1 MGRKEEIIMDEGNF
15 FSRKRK
21 EIGIISVVAIIISS
35 FILFF
40 YQQNIT
46 EQNINDSIFNQYKN
60 RQIESTQIISERI
73 ESDLKLIMS
82 IIQGIAD
89 SVPLQQGELYGDRI
103 QKLMKDKFSQV
114 NNITQVDGLFIANE
128 DNIITYNLVSEGKR
142 SFVNIDISF
151 RDYIQET
158 RNTLKPAFS
167 DGFKGID
174 GTFSIAL
181 TVPIVNSDSG
191 KYIGIIGIQIPTEPF
206 FAHSGNINNV
216 NSQFLV
222 AYDSK
227 KNYIVTPRTQFI
239 GKNFFDTDVQKFF
252 HVTDIQ
258 NSYYRKI
265 FSGELL
271 GGSAVYDFGSGERL
285 NTGYPIFLQEKP
297 KYFIF
302 IITPTTQIYSQ
313 INDILHTE
321 RIKSFSLIFGLSFAV
336 LILILF
342 LLKWNNTLNMEVR
355 KRTKELQESN
365 RQLSLSNQEIAQA
378 NEELKVH
385 DKMQKEFI
393 NIASHEIKT
402 PLQAILSA
410 SQLLPM
416 YPERQK
422 KFTSA
427 IQRNAIRLQRLSNDI
442 LDVAKI
448 ESRSLRL
455 KKELLDLNELISNI
469 IEDYKTII
477 AKDNQNVKLYFNPSQ
492 YALFVEADKER
503 IGGVISNLLNNAI
516 KFTKQGEIFVSTE
529 KKDNNNSNN
538 PYALVTVKD
547 TGEGIDPEILPKIFS
562 KFITKSFEGL
572 GLGMYIAKN
581 IVEAHDGKIWT
592 DNNNNNNNNNNK
604 NGNRGAI
611 FYFTLPV
618 NKVIGISNN
627 NIDDK

>member
-1 MGRKEEIIMDEGNF
+1 MDKGDF

-35 FILFF
+35 FSLFF

-46 EQNINDSIFNQYKN
+46 EQNIKDSIFNQYKN

-73 ESDLKLIMS
+73 ESDLNLIMS
-82 IIQGIAD
+82 ILQGISD
-89 SVPLQQGELYGDRI
+89 SVPLQEGVLYGDRI
-103 QKLMKDKFSQV
+103 QKLMKEKFDQI
-114 NNITQVDGLFIANE
+114 NNITKVDGLFIADEN
-128 DNIITYNLVSEGKR
+128 NIITYNIVSEGKR

-151 RDYIQET
+151 TDYIQET
-158 RNTLKPAFS
+158 RNTLKPVFS
-167 DGFKGID
+167 DGFNGID
-174 GTFSIAL
+174 NIFSIAL

-191 KYIGIIGIQIPTEPF
+191 KYIGTIGIQIPTAPF

-227 KNYIVTPRTQFI
+227 KNYLVTPRTQFI
-239 GKNFFDTDVQKFF
+239 GKNFFDNDVQNFF
-252 HVTDIQ
+252 NVTDIQ
-258 NSYYRKI
+258 NNYYRKV
-265 FSGELL
+265 FSGKLL

-285 NTGYPIFLQEKP
+285 NTGYPILLQEKP

-302 IITPTTQIYSQ
+302 IITPTTQIYSH

-321 RIKSFSLIFGLSFAV
+321 RIKVLSLIFGLSFAV

-342 LLKWNNTLNMEVR
+342 LIKWNYTLNTEVR
-355 KRTKELQESN
+355 KRTKQLRESN

-393 NIASHEIKT
+393 NVASHEIKT
-402 PLQAILSA
+402 PLQAIISA
-410 SQLLPM
+410 SQLLHM

-422 KFTSA
+422 KFASA

-448 ESRSLRL
+448 ESRSLKL

-477 AKDNQNVKLYFNPSQ
+477 VKDNQNIKLYFKPSQ
-492 YALFVEADKER
+492 DPLFVEADKER
-503 IGGVISNLLNNAI
+503 IAGVISNLLNNAF
-516 KFTKQGEIFVSTE
+516 KFTKEGEIFVSTE
-529 KKDNNNSNN
+529 KEDNSNN

-547 TGEGIDPEILPKIFS
+547 TGQGIDPEILPNIFS
-562 KFITKSFEGL
+562 KFITNSFEGL
-572 GLGMYIAKN
+572 GLGMYISKN
-581 IVEAHDGKIWT
+581 IVEAHEGKIWAE
-592 DNNNNNNNNNNK
+592 NNNNNNNNK

-611 FYFTLPV
+611 FYFTLPLSK
-618 NKVIGISNN
+618 KVVGTSNN
-627 NIDDK
+627 NIDK

>member
-1 MGRKEEIIMDEGNF
+1 MVRKEGIIMDEGDF

-21 EIGIISVVAIIISS
+21 EIGVISVVAIIISS
-35 FILFF
+35 FSLFF

-46 EQNINDSIFNQYKN
+46 EQNIKDSIFNQYKN

-82 IIQGIAD
+82 LLQGIAD

-103 QKLMKDKFSQV
+103 QKLMNEKFDQI
-114 NNITQVDGLFIANE
+114 NDITKVDGLFIADE
-128 DNIITYNLVSEGKR
+128 DNIITYNIVSEGKR

-158 RNTLKPAFS
+158 RNTLKPVFS

-174 GTFSIAL
+174 NIFSIAL

-191 KYIGIIGIQIPTEPF
+191 KYIGTIGIQIPTEPF

-227 KNYIVTPRTQFI
+227 QNYLATPRTQFI

-252 HVTDIQ
+252 NVTDIQ
-258 NSYYRKI
+258 NNYYRKI

-285 NTGYPIFLQEKP
+285 NTGYPILLQEKP
-297 KYFIF
+297 TYFIF
-302 IITPTTQIYSQ
+302 VITPTTQIYSH

-321 RIKSFSLIFGLSFAV
+321 RVKGFSLIFGLSFAV

-342 LLKWNNTLNMEVR
+342 LIKWNNTLNIEVR

-365 RQLSLSNQEIAQA
+365 RQLSLSNQEIVQA

-410 SQLLPM
+410 SQLLQM
-416 YPERQK
+416 YPERQQ
-422 KFTSA
+422 KFASA

-448 ESRSLRL
+448 ESRSLKL
-455 KKELLDLNELISNI
+455 KKELLDLNEVISNI

-477 AKDNQNVKLYFNPSQ
+477 VKDNQNVKLFFKPSH

-503 IGGVISNLLNNAI
+503 IAGVISNLLSNAI
-516 KFTKQGEIFVSTE
+516 KFTKKGEIFVFTE
-529 KKDNNNSNN
+529 KEDNSNS

-547 TGEGIDPEILPKIFS
+547 TGKGIDPEILPKVFS

-581 IVEAHDGKIWT
+581 IVEAHKGKIWT
-592 DNNNNNNNNNNK
+592 ENNKNK

-611 FYFTLPV
+611 FYFTLPLS
-618 NKVIGISNN
+618 KVVETSNN
-627 NIDDK
+627 NIDK

>member
-1 MGRKEEIIMDEGNF
+1 
-15 FSRKRK
+15 
-21 EIGIISVVAIIISS
+21 
-35 FILFF
+35 
-40 YQQNIT
+40 
-46 EQNINDSIFNQYKN
+46 
-60 RQIESTQIISERI
+60 
-73 ESDLKLIMS
+73 MS
-82 IIQGIAD
+82 ILQGIAE

-128 DNIITYNLVSEGKR
+128 DNIITYNIVSEGKR

-158 RNTLKPAFS
+158 RNTLKPVFS

-174 GTFSIAL
+174 NIFSIAL

-469 IEDYKTII
+469 IEDYKSII
-477 AKDNQNVKLYFNPSQ
+477 AKDNQNVKLYFKPSQ

-592 DNNNNNNNNNNK
+592 DNNNNNNNNNNNK

>member
-1 MGRKEEIIMDEGNF
+1 MGRKEGIIMDEGNF

-82 IIQGIAD
+82 IIQGIVD

-592 DNNNNNNNNNNK
+592 DNNNNNNNNK

>member
-1 MGRKEEIIMDEGNF
+1 MEKGD

-21 EIGIISVVAIIISS
+21 EIGIISVAAIIISS

-46 EQNINDSIFNQYKN
+46 EQNVKDSIFNQYKN

-82 IIQGIAD
+82 LLQGIAD

-103 QKLMKDKFSQV
+103 QKLMKEKFDQI
-114 NNITQVDGLFIANE
+114 NDITKVDGLFIVDEN
-128 DNIITYNLVSEGKR
+128 NIITTHIVSEGKR

-158 RNTLKPAFS
+158 RNTLKPVFS

-174 GTFSIAL
+174 NMFSIAL
-181 TVPIVNSDSG
+181 TVPIVNSDSE

-222 AYDSK
+222 AYDTK
-227 KNYIVTPRTQFI
+227 KNYIATPRTQFI

-252 HVTDIQ
+252 NVTDIQ
-258 NSYYRKI
+258 NNYYRKI

-271 GGSAVYDFGSGERL
+271 GGSAVYNFGSGERL

-302 IITPTTQIYSQ
+302 VITPTTQIYSQ
-313 INDILHTE
+313 IDNILHTE
-321 RIKSFSLIFGLSFAV
+321 RVKGFSLIFGLSFAV

-342 LLKWNNTLNMEVR
+342 LIKWNNTLNIEVR
-355 KRTKELQESN
+355 KRTKELQDSN
-365 RQLSLSNQEIAQA
+365 RQLSLTNQEIAQA

-402 PLQAILSA
+402 PLQAIISA
-410 SQLLPM
+410 SQLLQM

-422 KFTSA
+422 KFASA
-427 IQRNAIRLQRLSNDI
+427 IQRNALRLQRLSNDI

-448 ESRSLRL
+448 ESRSLKL
-455 KKELLDLNELISNI
+455 KKELIDLNELISNI

-477 AKDNQNVKLYFNPSQ
+477 AKDNQNIKLYFKPSN
-492 YALFVEADKER
+492 YTALFVKADKER
-503 IGGVISNLLNNAI
+503 IAGVISNLLSNAI
-516 KFTKQGEIFVSTE
+516 KFTKEGEIFVSTE
-529 KKDNNNSNN
+529 KVDNKSSS

-547 TGEGIDPEILPKIFS
+547 TGVGIDPEILPKIFS

-581 IVEAHDGKIWT
+581 IVEAHEGKIWT
-592 DNNNNNNNNNNK
+592 ENNNNKNK

-611 FYFTLPV
+611 FYFTLPLS
-618 NKVIGISNN
+618 KVVETSNN
-627 NIDDK
+627 NIDK

>member
-1 MGRKEEIIMDEGNF
+1 MERKEGIIIDEDDF

-35 FILFF
+35 FGLFF

-46 EQNINDSIFNQYKN
+46 EQNINDSIFNQYKD
-60 RQIESTQIISERI
+60 RQIETTQIISESI
-73 ESDLKLIMS
+73 GSDLKLIMS
-82 IIQGIAD
+82 ILQGIAD

-103 QKLMKDKFSQV
+103 HQLMKEKFDQI
-114 NNITQVDGLFIANE
+114 NDITKVDGLFIADE
-128 DNIITYNLVSEGKR
+128 DNIITHNIVSEGKR

-151 RDYIQET
+151 RDYVQET
-158 RNTLKPAFS
+158 RNTLKPTFS

-174 GTFSIAL
+174 NIFSIAL

-191 KYIGIIGIQIPTEPF
+191 KYIGTIGIQIPTEPF

-216 NSQFLV
+216 DSQFLV

-227 KNYIVTPRTQFI
+227 KNYLATPRTQFI
-239 GKNFFDTDVQKFF
+239 GKNFFDNDVQKFF
-252 HVTDIQ
+252 NVTDIQ
-258 NSYYRKI
+258 NNYYREV
-265 FSGELL
+265 FSGKLL
-271 GGSAVYDFGSGERL
+271 GGSSVYDFGSGERL
-285 NTGYPIFLQEKP
+285 NTGHPILLQEIP

-302 IITPTTQIYSQ
+302 VITPTTQIYSH

-321 RIKSFSLIFGLSFAV
+321 RVKGFSLIFGLSFAV
-336 LILILF
+336 LILIIF
-342 LLKWNNTLNMEVR
+342 LIKWNNTLNIEVR
-355 KRTKELQESN
+355 KRTKELRESN
-365 RQLSLSNQEIAQA
+365 RKLSLSNQEIAQA

-410 SQLLPM
+410 SQLLQM

-422 KFTSA
+422 KFASA

-448 ESRSLRL
+448 ESRSLKL
-455 KKELLDLNELISNI
+455 NKELFDLNQVISNI
-469 IEDYKTII
+469 VEDYKTII
-477 AKDNQNVKLYFNPSQ
+477 IKDNHSVKLYFKPFH

-503 IGGVISNLLNNAI
+503 IAGVISNLLSNAI
-516 KFTKQGEIFVSTE
+516 KFTKKGEIFVSTE
-529 KKDNNNSNN
+529 KENNNTN

-581 IVEAHDGKIWT
+581 IVEAHGGKIWT
-592 DNNNNNNNNNNK
+592 ENNNNK

-611 FYFTLPV
+611 FYFSLPLSKIV
-618 NKVIGISNN
+618 GTSNN
-627 NIDDK
+627 NIDK

>member
-1 MGRKEEIIMDEGNF
+1 MVRKEGIIMDEGDF

-35 FILFF
+35 FSLFF

-46 EQNINDSIFNQYKN
+46 EQNIKDSIFNQYKN

-82 IIQGIAD
+82 LLQGIAD

-103 QKLMKDKFSQV
+103 QKLMNEKFDQI
-114 NNITQVDGLFIANE
+114 NDITKVDGLFIADE
-128 DNIITYNLVSEGKR
+128 DNIITYNIVSEGKR

-158 RNTLKPAFS
+158 RDTLKPVFS

-174 GTFSIAL
+174 NIFSIAL

-191 KYIGIIGIQIPTEPF
+191 KYIGTIGIQIPTEPF

-227 KNYIVTPRTQFI
+227 QNYLATPRTQFI

-252 HVTDIQ
+252 NVTNIQ
-258 NSYYRKI
+258 NNYYRKI

-285 NTGYPIFLQEKP
+285 NTGYPILLQEKP
-297 KYFIF
+297 TYFIF
-302 IITPTTQIYSQ
+302 VITPTTQIYSH

-321 RIKSFSLIFGLSFAV
+321 RVKGFSLIFGLSFAV

-342 LLKWNNTLNMEVR
+342 LIKWNNTLNIEVK

-365 RQLSLSNQEIAQA
+365 RQLSLSNQEIAHA

-410 SQLLPM
+410 SQLLQM

-422 KFTSA
+422 KFASA

-448 ESRSLRL
+448 ESRSLKL

-477 AKDNQNVKLYFNPSQ
+477 VKDNQNVKLFFKSSH

-503 IGGVISNLLNNAI
+503 IAGVISNLLSNAI
-516 KFTKQGEIFVSTE
+516 KFTKKGEIFVSTE
-529 KKDNNNSNN
+529 KEDNSNS

-547 TGEGIDPEILPKIFS
+547 TGKGIDPEILPKVFS

-581 IVEAHDGKIWT
+581 IVEAHKGKIWT
-592 DNNNNNNNNNNK
+592 ENNNSNNNK

-611 FYFTLPV
+611 FYFTLPLS
-618 NKVIGISNN
+618 KVVETSNN
-627 NIDDK
+627 NIDK

>member
-1 MGRKEEIIMDEGNF
+1 
-15 FSRKRK
+15 
-21 EIGIISVVAIIISS
+21 
-35 FILFF
+35 
-40 YQQNIT
+40 
-46 EQNINDSIFNQYKN
+46 
-60 RQIESTQIISERI
+60 
-73 ESDLKLIMS
+73 MS

-128 DNIITYNLVSEGKR
+128 DNIITYNIVSEGKR

>member
-1 MGRKEEIIMDEGNF
+1 MERKEEIIMDEGNF

-82 IIQGIAD
+82 IIQGIVD

-477 AKDNQNVKLYFNPSQ
+477 AKDNQNVKLYFKPSQ

-529 KKDNNNSNN
+529 KKDNNNNNN

-592 DNNNNNNNNNNK
+592 DNNNNNNNNK

>member
-1 MGRKEEIIMDEGNF
+1 MGRKEGIIMDEGNF

-82 IIQGIAD
+82 IIQGIVD

-477 AKDNQNVKLYFNPSQ
+477 AKDNQNVKLYFKPSQ

-592 DNNNNNNNNNNK
+592 DNNNNNNNNK

>member
-1 MGRKEEIIMDEGNF
+1 MDKGDF

-35 FILFF
+35 FSIFF

-46 EQNINDSIFNQYKN
+46 ERNIKDSIFNQYKN

-82 IIQGIAD
+82 ILQGISD
-89 SVPLQQGELYGDRI
+89 SVSLQEGELYGDRI
-103 QKLMKDKFSQV
+103 QKLMKEKFDQI
-114 NNITQVDGLFIANE
+114 NNITKVDGLFIADEN
-128 DNIITYNLVSEGKR
+128 NIITYNIVSEGKR

-151 RDYIQET
+151 TDYIQET
-158 RNTLKPAFS
+158 RNTLKPVFS
-167 DGFKGID
+167 DGFNGID
-174 GTFSIAL
+174 NIFSIAL

-191 KYIGIIGIQIPTEPF
+191 KYIGTIGIQIPTAPF

-227 KNYIVTPRTQFI
+227 KNYLVTPRTQFI
-239 GKNFFDTDVQKFF
+239 GKNFFDNDVQNFF
-252 HVTDIQ
+252 NVTDIQ
-258 NSYYRKI
+258 NNYYRKI
-265 FSGELL
+265 FSGKIL

-285 NTGYPIFLQEKP
+285 NTGYPILLQEKP

-302 IITPTTQIYSQ
+302 IITPTTQIYSH

-321 RIKSFSLIFGLSFAV
+321 RVKVLSLIFGLSFAV

-342 LLKWNNTLNMEVR
+342 LIKWNYTLNTEVR
-355 KRTKELQESN
+355 KRTKQLRESN

-393 NIASHEIKT
+393 NVASHEIKT
-402 PLQAILSA
+402 PLQAIISA
-410 SQLLPM
+410 SQLLKM
-416 YPERQK
+416 YPERQE

-448 ESRSLRL
+448 ESRSFKL

-477 AKDNQNVKLYFNPSQ
+477 VKYNHNVKLYYKPCRDP
-492 YALFVEADKER
+492 LFVEADKER
-503 IGGVISNLLNNAI
+503 IAGVISNLLNNAI
-516 KFTKQGEIFVSTE
+516 KFTKEGEIFVSTE
-529 KKDNNNSNN
+529 KEDNSNN

-547 TGEGIDPEILPKIFS
+547 TGEGIDPEILPNIFS
-562 KFITKSFEGL
+562 KFITNSFEGL
-572 GLGMYIAKN
+572 GLGMYISKN
-581 IVEAHDGKIWT
+581 IVEAHEGKIWAE
-592 DNNNNNNNNNNK
+592 NNNNNK

-611 FYFTLPV
+611 FYFTLPLSK
-618 NKVIGISNN
+618 KVL
-627 NIDDK
+627 

>member
-1 MGRKEEIIMDEGNF
+1 MGRKEGIIMDEGNF

-82 IIQGIAD
+82 IIQGIVD

-469 IEDYKTII
+469 IDDYKTII

-592 DNNNNNNNNNNK
+592 DNNNNNNK

>member
-1 MGRKEEIIMDEGNF
+1 MERKEEIIMDEGNF

-114 NNITQVDGLFIANE
+114 NNITQIDGLFIVDE
-128 DNIITYNLVSEGKR
+128 DNIMTTHMVSEGKR
-142 SFVNIDISF
+142 SFVNIDMSF
-151 RDYIQET
+151 RHYIKDT
-158 RNTLKPAFS
+158 RDTLQPVFS

-410 SQLLPM
+410 SQLLQM

-592 DNNNNNNNNNNK
+592 DNNNNNNNK

>member
-1 MGRKEEIIMDEGNF
+1 MERKEEIIMDEGNF

-82 IIQGIAD
+82 IIQGIVD

-114 NNITQVDGLFIANE
+114 NNITQVNGLFIANE

-151 RDYIQET
+151 RAYIQET
-158 RNTLKPAFS
+158 RKTLKPVFS

-174 GTFSIAL
+174 NIFSIAL

-592 DNNNNNNNNNNK
+592 DNNNNNNNK

>member
-1 MGRKEEIIMDEGNF
+1 MGRKEGIIMDEGNF

-114 NNITQVDGLFIANE
+114 NNITQVNGLFIANE
-128 DNIITYNLVSEGKR
+128 DNIITYNIVSEGKR

-151 RDYIQET
+151 RAYIQET
-158 RNTLKPAFS
+158 RKTLKPVFS

-174 GTFSIAL
+174 NIFSIAL

-592 DNNNNNNNNNNK
+592 DNNNNNNK

>member
-1 MGRKEEIIMDEGNF
+1 MDEGDF

-35 FILFF
+35 FSLFF

-46 EQNINDSIFNQYKN
+46 EQNIKDSIFNQYKN

-82 IIQGIAD
+82 LLQGIAD

-103 QKLMKDKFSQV
+103 QKLMNEKFDQI
-114 NNITQVDGLFIANE
+114 NDITKVDGLFIADE
-128 DNIITYNLVSEGKR
+128 DNIITYNIVSEGKR

-158 RNTLKPAFS
+158 RNTLKPVFS

-174 GTFSIAL
+174 NIFSIAL

-191 KYIGIIGIQIPTEPF
+191 KYIGTIGIQIPTEPF
-206 FAHSGNINNV
+206 FAHSGNINNI

-227 KNYIVTPRTQFI
+227 QNYLATPRTQFI

-252 HVTDIQ
+252 NVTDIQ
-258 NSYYRKI
+258 NNYYRKI

-285 NTGYPIFLQEKP
+285 NTGYPILLQEKP
-297 KYFIF
+297 TYFIF
-302 IITPTTQIYSQ
+302 VITPTTQIYSH

-321 RIKSFSLIFGLSFAV
+321 RVKGFSLIFGLSFAV

-342 LLKWNNTLNMEVR
+342 LIKWNNTLNIEVK

-365 RQLSLSNQEIAQA
+365 RQLSLSNQEIAHA

-410 SQLLPM
+410 SQLLQM

-422 KFTSA
+422 KFASA

-448 ESRSLRL
+448 ESRSLKL
-455 KKELLDLNELISNI
+455 KKELLDLNEVISNI

-477 AKDNQNVKLYFNPSQ
+477 VKDNKNVKLFFKPSN

-503 IGGVISNLLNNAI
+503 IAGVISNLLSNAI
-516 KFTKQGEIFVSTE
+516 KFTKKGEIFVSTE
-529 KKDNNNSNN
+529 KEDNSNS

-547 TGEGIDPEILPKIFS
+547 TGKGIDPEILPKVFS

-581 IVEAHDGKIWT
+581 IVEAHKGKIWT
-592 DNNNNNNNNNNK
+592 ENNKNK

-611 FYFTLPV
+611 FYFTLPLS
-618 NKVIGISNN
+618 KVIETSNN
-627 NIDDK
+627 NIDK

>member
-1 MGRKEEIIMDEGNF
+1 
-15 FSRKRK
+15 
-21 EIGIISVVAIIISS
+21 
-35 FILFF
+35 
-40 YQQNIT
+40 
-46 EQNINDSIFNQYKN
+46 
-60 RQIESTQIISERI
+60 
-73 ESDLKLIMS
+73 MS
-82 IIQGIAD
+82 ILQGIAE

-103 QKLMKDKFSQV
+103 QKLMKEKFDQI
-114 NNITQVDGLFIANE
+114 NDITKVDGLFIVDEN
-128 DNIITYNLVSEGKR
+128 NIITTHIVSEGKR

-158 RNTLKPAFS
+158 RNTLKPVFS

-174 GTFSIAL
+174 NIFSIAL

-227 KNYIVTPRTQFI
+227 KNYIATPRTQFI

-252 HVTDIQ
+252 NVTDIQ
-258 NSYYRKI
+258 NNYYRKI

-271 GGSAVYDFGSGERL
+271 GGSAVYNFGSGERL

-302 IITPTTQIYSQ
+302 VITPTTQIYSQ
-313 INDILHTE
+313 IDNILHTE
-321 RIKSFSLIFGLSFAV
+321 RVKGFSLIFGLTFAV

-342 LLKWNNTLNMEVR
+342 LIKWNNTLNIEVR

-365 RQLSLSNQEIAQA
+365 RQLSLTNQEIAQA

-402 PLQAILSA
+402 PLQAIISA
-410 SQLLPM
+410 SQLLQM

-422 KFTSA
+422 KFASA

-448 ESRSLRL
+448 ESRSLKLR
-455 KKELLDLNELISNI
+455 KELLDLNELISNI

-477 AKDNQNVKLYFNPSQ
+477 AKDNQEIKLYYKPPN
-492 YALFVEADKER
+492 YAVFVEADKER
-503 IGGVISNLLNNAI
+503 IAGVISNLLSNAI
-516 KFTKQGEIFVSTE
+516 KFTKEGEIFVSTE
-529 KKDNNNSNN
+529 KVDNNSNN

-547 TGEGIDPEILPKIFS
+547 TGVGIDPEILPKIFS

-581 IVEAHDGKIWT
+581 IVEAHEGKIWT
-592 DNNNNNNNNNNK
+592 DNNNNNNNNK

-611 FYFTLPV
+611 FYFTLPLI
-618 NKVIGISNN
+618 NNIKSSNN
-627 NIDDK
+627 TIDK

>member
-1 MGRKEEIIMDEGNF
+1 MGRKEGIIMDEGNF

-114 NNITQVDGLFIANE
+114 NNITQVNGLFIANE
-128 DNIITYNLVSEGKR
+128 DNIITYNIVSEGKR

-151 RDYIQET
+151 RAYIQET
-158 RNTLKPAFS
+158 RKTLKPVFS

-174 GTFSIAL
+174 NIFSIAL

-477 AKDNQNVKLYFNPSQ
+477 AKDNQNVKLYFKPSQ

-581 IVEAHDGKIWT
+581 IVEAHDGKIWIE
-592 DNNNNNNNNNNK
+592 DNPHYGK
-604 NGNRGAI
+604 GTV
-611 FYFTLPV
+611 FVFTLPLT
-618 NKVIGISNN
+618 NHLKNNYKIS
-627 NIDDK
+627 K

>member
-1 MGRKEEIIMDEGNF
+1 MVRKEGIIMDEGDF

-35 FILFF
+35 FSLFF

-46 EQNINDSIFNQYKN
+46 EQNIKDSIFNQYKN

-82 IIQGIAD
+82 LLQGIAD

-103 QKLMKDKFSQV
+103 QKLMNEKFDQI
-114 NNITQVDGLFIANE
+114 NDITNVDGLFIADE
-128 DNIITYNLVSEGKR
+128 DNIITYNIVSEGKR

-158 RNTLKPAFS
+158 RNTLKPVFS

-174 GTFSIAL
+174 NIFSIAL

-191 KYIGIIGIQIPTEPF
+191 KYIGTIGIQIPTEPF

-227 KNYIVTPRTQFI
+227 QNYLATPRTQFI

-252 HVTDIQ
+252 NVTNIQ
-258 NSYYRKI
+258 NNYYRKI

-285 NTGYPIFLQEKP
+285 NTGYPILLQEKP
-297 KYFIF
+297 TYFIF
-302 IITPTTQIYSQ
+302 VITPTTQIYSH

-321 RIKSFSLIFGLSFAV
+321 RVKGFSLIFGLSFAV

-342 LLKWNNTLNMEVR
+342 LIKWNNTLNIEVK

-365 RQLSLSNQEIAQA
+365 RQLSLSNQEIAHA

-410 SQLLPM
+410 SQLLQM

-422 KFTSA
+422 KFASA

-448 ESRSLRL
+448 ESRSLKL

-477 AKDNQNVKLYFNPSQ
+477 VKDNQNVKLFFKSSH

-503 IGGVISNLLNNAI
+503 IAGVISNLLSNAI
-516 KFTKQGEIFVSTE
+516 KFTKKGEIFVSTE
-529 KKDNNNSNN
+529 KEDNSNS

-547 TGEGIDPEILPKIFS
+547 TGKGIDPDILPKVFS

-581 IVEAHDGKIWT
+581 IVEAHKGKIWT
-592 DNNNNNNNNNNK
+592 ENNKNK

-611 FYFTLPV
+611 FYFTLPLS
-618 NKVIGISNN
+618 KVVETSNN
-627 NIDDK
+627 NIDK

>member
-1 MGRKEEIIMDEGNF
+1 MEKGD

-21 EIGIISVVAIIISS
+21 EIGIISVAAIIISS

-46 EQNINDSIFNQYKN
+46 EQNVKDSIFNQYKN

-82 IIQGIAD
+82 LLQGIAD

-103 QKLMKDKFSQV
+103 QKLMKEKFDQI
-114 NNITQVDGLFIANE
+114 NDITKVDGLFIVDEN
-128 DNIITYNLVSEGKR
+128 NIITTHIVSEGKR

-158 RNTLKPAFS
+158 RNTLKPVFS

-174 GTFSIAL
+174 NIFSIAL
-181 TVPIVNSDSG
+181 TVPIVNSDSE

-227 KNYIVTPRTQFI
+227 KNYIATPRTQFI

-252 HVTDIQ
+252 NVTDIQ
-258 NSYYRKI
+258 NNYYRKI

-271 GGSAVYDFGSGERL
+271 GGSAVYNFGSGERL

-302 IITPTTQIYSQ
+302 VITPTTQIYSQ
-313 INDILHTE
+313 IDNILHTE
-321 RIKSFSLIFGLSFAV
+321 RVKGFSLIFGLSFAV

-342 LLKWNNTLNMEVR
+342 LIKWNNTLNIEVR
-355 KRTKELQESN
+355 KRTKELQDSN
-365 RQLSLSNQEIAQA
+365 RQLSLTNQEIAQA

-402 PLQAILSA
+402 PLQAIISA
-410 SQLLPM
+410 SQLLQM

-422 KFTSA
+422 KFASA
-427 IQRNAIRLQRLSNDI
+427 IQRNALRLQRLSNDI

-448 ESRSLRL
+448 ESRSLKL
-455 KKELLDLNELISNI
+455 KKELIDLNVLISNI
-469 IEDYKTII
+469 VEDYKTII
-477 AKDNQNVKLYFNPSQ
+477 AKDNQNIKLYFKPSN
-492 YALFVEADKER
+492 YTALFVKADKER
-503 IGGVISNLLNNAI
+503 IAGVISNLLSNAI
-516 KFTKQGEIFVSTE
+516 KFTKEGEIFVSTE
-529 KKDNNNSNN
+529 KVDNKSSSQ
-538 PYALVTVKD
+538 YALVTVKD
-547 TGEGIDPEILPKIFS
+547 TGVGIDPEILPKIFS

-581 IVEAHDGKIWT
+581 IVEAHEGKIWT
-592 DNNNNNNNNNNK
+592 ENNNNKNK

-611 FYFTLPV
+611 FYFTLPLS
-618 NKVIGISNN
+618 KVVETSNN
-627 NIDDK
+627 NIDK

>member
-1 MGRKEEIIMDEGNF
+1 MVRKEGIIMDEGDF

-35 FILFF
+35 FSLFF

-46 EQNINDSIFNQYKN
+46 EQNIKDSIFNQYKN

-82 IIQGIAD
+82 LLQGIAD

-103 QKLMKDKFSQV
+103 QKLMNEKFDQI
-114 NNITQVDGLFIANE
+114 NDITKVDGLFIADE
-128 DNIITYNLVSEGKR
+128 DNIITYNIVSEGKR

-158 RNTLKPAFS
+158 RDTLKPVFS

-174 GTFSIAL
+174 NIFSIAL

-191 KYIGIIGIQIPTEPF
+191 KYIGTIGIQIPTEPF

-227 KNYIVTPRTQFI
+227 QNYLATPRTQFI

-252 HVTDIQ
+252 NVTNIQ
-258 NSYYRKI
+258 NNYYRKI

-285 NTGYPIFLQEKP
+285 NTGYPILLQEKP
-297 KYFIF
+297 TYFIF
-302 IITPTTQIYSQ
+302 VITPTTQIYSH

-321 RIKSFSLIFGLSFAV
+321 RVKGFSLIFGLSFAV

-342 LLKWNNTLNMEVR
+342 LIKWNNTLNIEVK

-365 RQLSLSNQEIAQA
+365 RQLSLSNQEIAHA

-410 SQLLPM
+410 SQLLQM

-422 KFTSA
+422 KFASA

-448 ESRSLRL
+448 ESRSLKL

-477 AKDNQNVKLYFNPSQ
+477 VKDNQNVKLFFKSSH

-503 IGGVISNLLNNAI
+503 IAGVISNLLSNAI
-516 KFTKQGEIFVSTE
+516 KFTKKGEIFVSTE
-529 KKDNNNSNN
+529 KEDNSNS

-547 TGEGIDPEILPKIFS
+547 TGKGIDPDILPKVFS

-581 IVEAHDGKIWT
+581 IVEAHKGKIWT
-592 DNNNNNNNNNNK
+592 ENNNNNNK

-611 FYFTLPV
+611 FYFTLPLS
-618 NKVIGISNN
+618 KVVETSNN
-627 NIDDK
+627 NIDK

>member
-1 MGRKEEIIMDEGNF
+1 MERKEEIIMDEGNF

-114 NNITQVDGLFIANE
+114 NNITQVNGLFIANE
-128 DNIITYNLVSEGKR
+128 DNIITYNIVSEGKR

-151 RDYIQET
+151 RAYIQET
-158 RNTLKPAFS
+158 RKTLKPVFS

-174 GTFSIAL
+174 NIFSIAL

-477 AKDNQNVKLYFNPSQ
+477 AKDNQNVKLYFKPSQ

-592 DNNNNNNNNNNK
+592 DNNNNNNK